1 MADNVFCDKASNLA
15 KDPKCDE
22 YQIGLTSIVYKF
34 FDKKT
39 LGDAVTSEIMSNQQL
54 PEEVRSS
61 FIDNV
66 WSSDPVDIQLISKF
80 NLRRIKL
87 QTK

>member
-1 MADNVFCDKASNLA
+1 MADNVFCDKAFNMA
-15 KDPKCDE
+15 KDPKYDE
-22 YQIGLTSIVYKF
+22 YQIGLTSMVYKF

-54 PEEVRSS
+54 AEEVRPS

-66 WSSDPVDIQLISKF
+66 WSSDLVDIQLISKF
-80 NLRRIKL
+80 SLRRIKP

>member
-1 MADNVFCDKASNLA
+1 MA
-15 KDPKCDE
+15 KDPKYDK
-22 YQIGLTSIVYKF
+22 YQIGLTSMVYTF

-54 PEEVRSS
+54 AEEVRPS

-66 WSSDPVDIQLISKF
+66 WSSDLVDMQLTSKF
-80 NLRRIKL
+80 NLRRIKP
-87 QTK
+87 QIK